1 MNTKTRGGCD
11 RSQCLLEVAEHPARL
26 RCQAH
31 FYYALET
38 NLKWNTLIVKM
49 VDLYQSS
56 STGRV
61 RMLNSGNLN
70 TPWYWEHRSQGQSNY
85 FATLFFCFCLICFVL
100 DLIIFSL
107 NFFSLKCLSASLSP
121 ANHSF
126 VNIQVKGH
134 QLQEILSFPGVS
146 WTNLTGTSCY
156 WSIFWLAAHHH
167 RTWLTLIW

>member
-56 STGRV
+56 STGRYECWTQET
-61 RMLNSGNLN
+61 SIPHGIEN
-70 TPWYWEHRSQGQSNY
+70 TEVKASQIILLLCS
-85 FATLFFCFCLICFVL
+85 FVFVWFVLFWIWLFFHST
-100 DLIIFSL
+100 FSL
-107 NFFSLKCLSASLSP
+107 WSAYLPHSPQPISPLSISRSRVTNYRKSSHSLGSLGPTSLVLRVTDP
-121 ANHSF
+121 SSGWQR
-126 VNIQVKGH
+126 IIT
-134 QLQEILSFPGVS
+134 EPG
-146 WTNLTGTSCY
+146 L
-156 WSIFWLAAHHH
+156 L
-167 RTWLTLIW
+167 

>member
-56 STGRV
+56 NTGRV

-70 TPWYWEHRSQGQSNY
+70 IPWTEVKASQIILLLCS
-85 FATLFFCFCLICFVL
+85 FVFVWFVLFWIWLFFHSTFSPWSAYLPHSPQPLSISRSRVTNYRKSSHSLGSLGPTSLVL
-100 DLIIFSL
+100 RVTDPSSGWQRIIT
-107 NFFSLKCLSASLSP
+107 
-121 ANHSF
+121 
-126 VNIQVKGH
+126 
-134 QLQEILSFPGVS
+134 EPG
-146 WTNLTGTSCY
+146 L
-156 WSIFWLAAHHH
+156 L
-167 RTWLTLIW
+167 